1 MIKGEQLSLS
11 LSLSPSSL
19 ALSLTLSLSPSCSRS
34 LSLSRSL
41 TLSLSLSLTFSF
53 LTRWREMDRLRACS
67 VVRTK
72 IPTFTLSRTGQPTR
86 DRRFV
91 QSRRR
96 HVGNDEELKNFGGK
110 IEAATEPLP
119 KSWFDPIGLN
129 CLMG

>member
-1 MIKGEQLSLS
+1 
-11 LSLSPSSL
+11 
-19 ALSLTLSLSPSCSRS
+19 
-34 LSLSRSL
+34 
-41 TLSLSLSLTFSF
+41 
-53 LTRWREMDRLRACS
+53 MDRLRACS

-119 KSWFDPIGLN
+119 KVV
-129 CLMG
+129 